1 MFFGVLWKAIRE
13 SCFSIIINKALSNY
27 FIIKKL
33 NFMTKLKTE
42 FDINENIMEALKEMQ
57 DNDEISIRSY
67 SGRNMYGKSCLGII
81 TENYLLFL
89 MQFGALLQENNE
101 NVNDRN
107 FKPLIDNMGKKYVIY
122 FPNILSINEI
132 N

>member
-1 MFFGVLWKAIRE
+1 
-13 SCFSIIINKALSNY
+13 
-27 FIIKKL
+27 
-33 NFMTKLKTE
+33 MTKLKTE